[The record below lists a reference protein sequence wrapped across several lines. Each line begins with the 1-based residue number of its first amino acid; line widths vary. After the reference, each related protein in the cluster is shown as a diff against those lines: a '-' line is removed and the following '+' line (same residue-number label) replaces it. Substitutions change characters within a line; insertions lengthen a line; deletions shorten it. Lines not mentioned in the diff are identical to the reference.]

1 MLIFIP
7 QNHQCMFKSFFSL
20 VIIICGQSIYSQIA
34 QEVNP
39 PGYIKSITFQGQTR
53 ESQLP
58 ILQLGQ
64 QLILEFDALN
74 GDEEDFYYKIE
85 HFDYDWTP
93 SQLMQT
99 EFLSGIDNQRIR
111 NYENSF
117 NTYQIYSHYTLRL
130 PNSQTRGLKVSGNYM
145 IKIFNDLDELVFSR
159 KFMVQ
164 ENLANVGVSIK
175 RSRDVRQV
183 ETTQSV
189 DIVINSGN
197 MQFNNPLQTVKTLI
211 IQNNNL
217 NTAISNVAP
226 QYTIGNELIYK
237 YTKETLFEGG
247 NEYFYFENKDIR
259 GANAAIQ
266 YIELNELYSNYLFT
280 NVPRL
285 NQPYTYNPDINGNFL
300 ITAIDAE
307 KPTIEADYAWIH
319 FSLLLDELPAN
330 QSVHVYGNF
339 NNYAI
344 DDFTKMTFNP
354 NKGIYEVPIILKQGF
369 YNYKYI
375 IVNNQTGKI
384 NESAISGSYW
394 QTENNYKVLV
404 YYRDLGARYDRIIG
418 LGEGNSV
425 NISN

>member
-1 MLIFIP
+1 
-7 QNHQCMFKSFFSL
+7 MFKSFLSL
-20 VIIICGQSIYSQIA
+20 FVIFCGHSIFA
-34 QEVNP
+34 QVVQELNP
-39 PGYIKSITFQGQTR
+39 PGYIKSITFQGQTN

-64 QLILEFDALN
+64 QLVLEFDALN

-99 EFLSGIDNQRIR
+99 EFLNGIDNQRIR

-117 NTYQIYSHYTLRL
+117 NTYQIYSHYILRL

-145 IKIFNDLDELVFSR
+145 IEIFNDMDEMVFSR
-159 KFMVQ
+159 KFMIQ
-164 ENLANVGVSIK
+164 ENLANVGVAIK

-183 ETTQSV
+183 ERMQSV
-189 DIVINSGN
+189 DIVINSGSL
-197 MQFNNPLQTVKTLI
+197 QFNNPLQTVKTLI

-217 NTAISNVAP
+217 NTAIKNVPP
-226 QYTIGNELIYK
+226 QYTIGNDLIYK
-237 YTKETLFEGG
+237 YTNETLFDGG
-247 NEYFYFENKDIR
+247 NEYFYFENRDIR

-266 YIELNELYSNYLFT
+266 FIELHELYSNYLFT
-280 NVPRL
+280 NVPRF

-300 ITAIDAE
+300 ITAIDAD
-307 KPTIEADYAWIH
+307 KPSIEADYAWMH
-319 FSLLLDELPAN
+319 FSLLLDELPPN

-344 DDFTKMTFNP
+344 ENTTKMTFNSK
-354 NKGIYEVPIILKQGF
+354 KGIYEVPIILKQGF
-369 YNYKYI
+369 YNFKYV
-375 IVNNQTGKI
+375 IVNNETGTL

-394 QTENNYKVLV
+394 QTENDYKVVV

-418 LGEGNSV
+418 IGQGSSV